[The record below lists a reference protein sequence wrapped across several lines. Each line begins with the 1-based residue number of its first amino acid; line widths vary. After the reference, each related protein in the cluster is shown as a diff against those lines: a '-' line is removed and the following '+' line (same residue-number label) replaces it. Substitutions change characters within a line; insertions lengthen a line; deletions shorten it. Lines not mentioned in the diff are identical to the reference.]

1 MEEIVR
7 AILKSRT
14 VSLES
19 VSDKY
24 DIYGFKCLG
33 KAEKLLDIDDVNG
46 SSVYIWHVKN
56 DILSVS
62 KNEIERWAIDAPGTR
77 HWILSE
83 RKIPEF
89 ILQSLPK
96 DFKVIFWGPEK
107 LSRWV
112 GESVLR
118 GELVVKSSD
127 IEELPILDNI
137 TEYTENY
144 GDKEVLTLKPIISL
158 DDWLK
163 TEPSGSFNS
172 IPVYI
177 LVKIWRINGFVVGP
191 ESIEENKKWV
201 LVEDP
206 WMEKLY
212 HFRNEDLLLNP
223 PELQKIIPSDSNW
236 LSIKSLKE
244 RLKPIL
250 DYRKKENLSTATDLV
265 KSTMLEW
272 WRVDIQSLE
281 LEFEYAQIP
290 AWMINF
296 EDGEQKILHSQ
307 SGKIYQK

>member
-19 VSDKY
+19 VSDEY

-33 KAEKLLDIDDVNG
+33 IAEKLLDIDDVNG

-83 RKIPEF
+83 RKIPEI

-96 DFKVIFWGPEK
+96 DFQVIFWGPEK

-127 IEELPILDNI
+127 IEELPILDNK
-137 TEYTENY
+137 TEYIENY
-144 GDKEVLTLKPIISL
+144 GDKEVLTLKPLISL

-177 LVKIWRINGFVVGP
+177 LVKIWKINGFVVGP

>member
-19 VSDKY
+19 VSDEY

-33 KAEKLLDIDDVNG
+33 IAEKLLDIDDVNG

-83 RKIPEF
+83 RKIPET

-96 DFKVIFWGPEK
+96 DFQVIFWGPEK

-127 IEELPILDNI
+127 IKELPILDNK
-137 TEYTENY
+137 TEYIENY
-144 GDKEVLTLKPIISL
+144 GDKEVLTLKPLISL

>member
-33 KAEKLLDIDDVNG
+33 IAERLLDIDDING
-46 SSVYIWHVKN
+46 SSVYVWYVKN

-62 KNEIERWAIDAPGTR
+62 KNEIERWAIDAPGNR

-83 RKIPEF
+83 RKISDF

-127 IEELPILDNI
+127 IKELPILDNK
-137 TEYTENY
+137 TANKENY
-144 GDKEVLTLKPIISL
+144 DDKEVLTLKPLISL

-172 IPVYI
+172 IPIYI
-177 LVKIWRINGFVVGP
+177 LVKIWRITGCVVGP
-191 ESIEENKKWV
+191 DSIEENKKWV
-201 LVEDP
+201 LVEDS
-206 WMEKLY
+206 WMEQLY

-244 RLKPIL
+244 KLKPIL
-250 DYRKKENLSTATDLV
+250 DYRKKERSSATNDLV

-281 LEFEYAQIP
+281 LKSEYAQIP
-290 AWMINF
+290 GWLINF
-296 EDGEQKILHSQ
+296 EDGTQKILHSQ

>member
-33 KAEKLLDIDDVNG
+33 IAERLLDIDDING
-46 SSVYIWHVKN
+46 SSVYVWYVKN

-62 KNEIERWAIDAPGTR
+62 KNEIERWSIDAPGNR

-83 RKIPEF
+83 RKISDF

-127 IEELPILDNI
+127 IKELPILDNK
-137 TEYTENY
+137 TANKENY
-144 GDKEVLTLKPIISL
+144 DDKEVLTLKPLISL

-172 IPVYI
+172 IPIYI
-177 LVKIWRINGFVVGP
+177 LVKIWRITGCVVGP
-191 ESIEENKKWV
+191 DSIEENKKWV
-201 LVEDP
+201 LVEDS
-206 WMEKLY
+206 WMEQLY

-244 RLKPIL
+244 KLKPIL
-250 DYRKKENLSTATDLV
+250 DYRKKERSSATNDLV

-281 LEFEYAQIP
+281 LKSEYAQIP
-290 AWMINF
+290 GWLINF